1 MSGSDCDSLEI
12 GSFYFLSVNLW
23 PIGSTEEGL
32 FVKNPD
38 RHGEVAIFPFQDIP
52 GDLDLFLTD
61 RAWSQAENS
70 FVPNVIEDEG
80 IVAYRTPPDGIAAGI
95 IFGMGN
101 NTLTGDTGAEW
112 IDINVET
119 PGVETKQ
126 YFSLGED
133 GDQIFLYCIGSNGKD
148 RPIAAFAYGQ
158 DFLRP
163 SDVIGDY
170 GTNNSSAPGY
180 FFDLPDVDSDMTSST
195 PGMLEMRPPSD
206 CNNQIYWFWEYD
218 DRCSDGGNSCILE
231 LNELRNAMSN
241 SEYWIG
247 KNPDKSIC
255 SSALSNSS
263 VLGLVWIMTLMMM
276 WLLAMF

>member
-1 MSGSDCDSLEI
+1 MSGSDCDNLEI

-23 PIGSTEEGL
+23 PIGPTPKSL
-32 FVKNPD
+32 FVKDPG

-52 GDLDLFLTD
+52 GGLDLYLTD
-61 RAWSQAENS
+61 RAWSHAENS

-80 IVAYRTPPDGIAAGI
+80 IVSHRTPPGGITAGI

-101 NTLTGDTGAEW
+101 NALIDDTGEEW
-112 IDINVET
+112 IDVNVET
-119 PGVETKQ
+119 PGVETSQ

-133 GDQIFLYCIGSNGKD
+133 GDQIFLYCVGSNGRD

-163 SDVIGDY
+163 SDGVSNY
-170 GTNNSSAPGY
+170 GTNSSSAPDY
-180 FFDLPDVDSDMTSST
+180 FFELPDANSGMTSST

-206 CNNQIYWFWEYD
+206 CGNQIYWFWEYGD
-218 DRCSDGGNSCILE
+218 PCSCILE
-231 LNELRNAMSN
+231 FNDLRNAMSN
-241 SEYWIG
+241 SEYWVG

-255 SSALSNSS
+255 SSVVSNSS
-263 VLGLVWIMTLMMM
+263 LLGCGVWMMALMMVWILSV
-276 WLLAMF
+276 F